1 MERTDLMDE
10 IERQRLM
17 GDRLVAMRDY
27 LVSFV
32 ERNYSLEI
40 WDAEEVYSETCIY
53 MLDRGYQLIRLDK
66 DFDAAIM
73 STMKRRALNHL
84 RGSKHRGNLQTTALA
99 HINERSTLWSDR
111 RNQEAE
117 WIHEMDKAHLMGLA
131 KSPLET
137 VAMNHLLN
145 HSNLRIRDT
154 AREHGINYNT
164 IHAGM
169 RRMRAKLRDYLDD

>member
-1 MERTDLMDE
+1 
-10 IERQRLM
+10 M
-17 GDRLVAMRDY
+17 GERLVDMRDF
-27 LVSFV
+27 LVGFV
-32 ERNYSLEI
+32 QRQYQLEL

-53 MLDRGYQLIRLDK
+53 MLDRGHKLIRLDQS
-66 DFDAAIM
+66 FDAAIM
-73 STMKRRALNHL
+73 STMKRRALNLL
-84 RGSKHRGNLQTTALA
+84 RGSKHRDKLQTTALS

-117 WIHEMDKAHLMGLA
+117 WIHEMDKAHLMSLA

-169 RRMRAKLRDYLDD
+169 RRMRAQLRSYLDE

>member
-1 MERTDLMDE
+1 
-10 IERQRLM
+10 
-17 GDRLVAMRDY
+17 
-27 LVSFV
+27 
-32 ERNYSLEI
+32 
-40 WDAEEVYSETCIY
+40 
-53 MLDRGYQLIRLDK
+53 
-66 DFDAAIM
+66 
-73 STMKRRALNHL
+73 MKRRALNHL

-169 RRMRAKLRDYLDD
+169 RRMRAKLRDYLDE

>member
-1 MERTDLMDE
+1 MDE

-53 MLDRGYQLIRLDK
+53 MLDRGYQLIRFDQ

-84 RGSKHRGNLQTTALA
+84 RDTKRHGQRQTTALNY
-99 HINERSTLWSDR
+99 INERSTLFSDR
-111 RNQEAE
+111 QREEVE
-117 WIHEMDKAHLMGLA
+117 WIYEMDKAHLMDLA
-131 KSPLET
+131 KSHVET

-145 HSNLRIRDT
+145 DYGLRIKET
-154 AREHGINYNT
+154 AQEHGINYNT